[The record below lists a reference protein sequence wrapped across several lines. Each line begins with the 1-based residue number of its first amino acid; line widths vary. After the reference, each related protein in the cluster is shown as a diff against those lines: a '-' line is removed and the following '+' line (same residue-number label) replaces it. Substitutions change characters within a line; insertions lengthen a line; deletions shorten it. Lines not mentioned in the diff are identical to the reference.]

1 MGTQNR
7 MITCKD
13 FLRELSDYLD
23 DATDPALRA
32 ELEQHINECPNCWV
46 ICDTTRKT
54 IQVYKGM
61 DLHPLPERVHEK
73 LMDAIAR
80 RAAGRAARNGQAGG
94 AAQG

>member
-1 MGTQNR
+1 MPSS

-23 DATDPALRA
+23 DATDPVLRA
-32 ELEQHINECPNCWV
+32 ELERHINECPNCWV

-61 DLHPLPERVHEK
+61 DLHPLPEQVHQK
-73 LMDAIAR
+73 LM
-80 RAAGRAARNGQAGG
+80 AALAERAARKAAGSG
-94 AAQG
+94 SPPDKPQR